1 MGSLILALLLLL
13 TQASAEETLSE
24 KESCLPDGR
33 PSLYRIKEG
42 EEDLFLPA
50 GSEPIITESSYQSEN
65 MYITLTKGR
74 YEADS
79 TVKKTV
85 YHSSAS
91 YAVADFYIRDLA
103 CLSRIYASGKFG
115 NTSARIADMARA
127 NEAVLAVN
135 GDYASELSQGVV
147 ISNGIVKRKTRN
159 QKRDMCLIMKDGS
172 MRILP
177 YGTSLTYSQM
187 IDKGLIGE
195 DDVWQCFLF
204 GPSLIDEN
212 GEAYPNSVLSKKTD
226 VNPYNPRTI
235 LGYYEPGHYCLVVVD
250 GRQTK
255 SRGLRLEVSASFM
268 QELGCNLAYNLDGG
282 QSSAMWYLDRIITDP
297 YRNGRKVND
306 ILILSEPADS
316 KD

>member
-1 MGSLILALLLLL
+1 MGSLFLALLLLL
-13 TQASAEETLSE
+13 TQASAEENLAE
-24 KESCLPDGR
+24 KEFSLPDGR

-50 GSEPIITESSYQSEN
+50 GSEPIITENSYQSEN
-65 MYITLTKGR
+65 LYITLTKGR

-85 YHSSAS
+85 YHSSAT
-91 YAVADFYIRDLA
+91 YTVADFYLRDLS

-127 NEAVLAVN
+127 NGAILAVN

-147 ISNGIVKRKTRN
+147 ISNGTVKRKTRN
-159 QKRDMCLIMKDGS
+159 QKRDMCLIMRDGS

-177 YGTSLTYSQM
+177 YGTQYTYTQM
-187 IDKGLIGE
+187 IEKGLFTE
-195 DDVWQCFLF
+195 NDVWQCFLF

-255 SRGLRLEVSASFM
+255 SRGLRLEVAAAFM
-268 QELGCNLAYNLDGG
+268 QELGCTLAYNLDGG

-297 YRNGRKVND
+297 YKNGRKVND
-306 ILILSEPADS
+306 ILILSEPADREN
-316 KD
+316 